1 MGAGTPAQPG
11 HRLMDKLPK
20 DMDLAD
26 IQPYGEA
33 LAVQWEELAADAL
46 SRANK
51 IRLQFGLIEPAERP
65 RVR

>member
-1 MGAGTPAQPG
+1 
-11 HRLMDKLPK
+11 MDQLPK

-46 SRANK
+46 SRANR
-51 IRLQFGLIEPAERP
+51 IRLQFGLIEPSP
-65 RVR
+65 